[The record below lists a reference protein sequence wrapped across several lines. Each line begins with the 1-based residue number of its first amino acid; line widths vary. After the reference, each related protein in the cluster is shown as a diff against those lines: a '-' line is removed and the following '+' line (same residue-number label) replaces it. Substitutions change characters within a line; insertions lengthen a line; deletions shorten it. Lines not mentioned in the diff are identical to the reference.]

1 MPSLV
6 VDIQAKFAQFE
17 QSLKRIEGSA
27 ESTASR
33 ISGAFTSVQ
42 TVLAGLGAGVA
53 VAGLVNFAKAGIDAA
68 ASLEDLSEKTTLSV
82 EFLSQLQV
90 VTARTGDSLESV
102 AQNAGRFARSV
113 AEARA
118 GNSELVEAFR
128 AVGISV
134 NDLRTQNVDALFTTF
149 ATAIANA
156 KDPTDALGV
165 AVRIAGKS
173 AADAVPFYKEL
184 AERGIGLA
192 TTTTEQA
199 AAAAKLQDEF
209 RTLTS
214 ETEKFR
220 RELTNFVVPILADL
234 IRGFNTLRQ
243 LNLGEIF
250 RLSLSGVNT
259 ENAARSLEEIDKQL
273 EKLRSRQVPLGEVD
287 LLPPNVRAAARAG
300 DEAIKRLEAQRV
312 AIQKLIFAD
321 ANARPGPG
329 PSVDRPDV
337 RLPSAAPAAGG
348 GRSARD
354 EEAEAIKK
362 LEALAAEKRVS
373 EELRRIAEGERA
385 ETEFQLAADK
395 QVIEFNEILLRG
407 ELERERIGIA
417 LSEQAERERA
427 AQIAAAEAIKDK
439 LDPTRAYERELQ
451 KIAALEEA
459 GRLSPGQA
467 VAAVRRVSEEFK
479 RANEET
485 KAGSDIARDLGLT
498 FTSAFENAVA
508 GSKSFRDI
516 LKGIESDLLRLGTR
530 KFVTE
535 PLLGGLEKILG
546 TGASGGG
553 IDFGGILGRA
563 GSALGGFFGFAN
575 GGAFGP
581 GGVQAFASGGVVSRP
596 TLFPFA
602 SGGTLRTGL
611 MGEAGPEAIMP
622 LRRGRDGKLGVAG
635 GGAPINVVINAQDV
649 NSFRGSEA
657 QIAATMAGVLSRAQ
671 RRNG

>member
-53 VAGLVNFAKAGIDAA
+53 VAGLVNFTKAGIDAA
-68 ASLEDLSEKTTLSV
+68 ASLEDLSEKATLSV

-134 NDLRTQNVDALFTTF
+134 NDLRSQNVDALFMTF

-173 AADAVPFYKEL
+173 AEDAVPFYKEL
-184 AERGIGLA
+184 AERGLGLA

-243 LNLGEIF
+243 LNIGEIF

-337 RLPSAAPAAGG
+337 RLPSAAPAASAGRG
-348 GRSARD
+348 AGRSGPT
-354 EEAEAIKK
+354 AED
-362 LEALAAEKRVS
+362 LAAAAALKRIT
-373 EELRRIAEGERA
+373 EQDRA
-385 ETEFQLAADK
+385 ESEFQLAADK
-395 QVIEFNEILLRG
+395 EIAQFNEILLRG

-427 AQIAAAEAIKDK
+427 AQIAAADAIKDK
-439 LDPTRAYERELQ
+439 LDPTRAYARELE
-451 KIAALEEA
+451 KIAALEEQ
-459 GRLSPGQA
+459 GLLTQRES
-467 VAAVRRVSEEFK
+467 VEAVRRVSEEFK
-479 RANEET
+479 RANDET
-485 KAGSDIARDLGLT
+485 KAGSDVARDLGLT

-535 PLLGGLEKILG
+535 PLLEGLEGILG
-546 TGASGGG
+546 TGAAGGG

-563 GSALGGFFGFAN
+563 GSAIGGFLGFAN

-581 GGVQAFASGGVVSRP
+581 GGVQAFASGGIVSRP